1 MAEGSNRENYVS
13 LPNKNNGFGVN
24 IGLEIKGDIENNPST
39 DMSASTMEIGPFV
52 SADVERPIDNSSVT
66 TANNIN
72 EGLWPKEAERDDLLF
87 HDSDSDQEFVWDSS
101 RGGTMPK
108 LNLLEDMHDGNANN
122 SLPHENDGV
131 KKSSRESDRL
141 LSSSSDGLYSEYNAQ
156 EQGSGN
162 GTVVQMDNDDGSED
176 SMWHCHLDSPAKVD
190 RVARNQLVAI
200 SVICVIFMIGEI
212 IGELCFNVIWIFLFL
227 SILLFNIASK
237 RFTSQVN

>member
-1 MAEGSNRENYVS
+1 MAEGSNRENYVC
-13 LPNKNNGFGVN
+13 LPSENNGYGVN
-24 IGLEIKGDIENNPST
+24 IGLEIKGDIENNSST
-39 DMSASTMEIGPFV
+39 DMSVSTMEIGPFV
-52 SADVERPIDNSSVT
+52 SADVERPMDNSSVT

-101 RGGTMPK
+101 HGGTMPK

-122 SLPHENDGV
+122 SVPRENDGV
-131 KKSSRESDRL
+131 KKKSSRESDRL

-156 EQGSGN
+156 EHGSGN

-212 IGELCFNVIWIFLFL
+212 IGELCFIM
-227 SILLFNIASK
+227 
-237 RFTSQVN
+237 